1 MVIISSKSLVLSAL
15 YKKIYSLVIVTYED
29 EGELECKGLK
39 IEIVPVWKWVLENN
53 TEGNQ
58 KF

>member
-1 MVIISSKSLVLSAL
+1 MQREVNALAALHSL
-15 YKKIYSLVIVTYED
+15 YKAMVVTYED

>member
-1 MVIISSKSLVLSAL
+1 M
-15 YKKIYSLVIVTYED
+15 IVTYED
-29 EGELECKGLK
+29 EGGECKGLK
-39 IEIVPVWKWVLENN
+39 IEIVPVRKWVLENN